1 MRLVLIFFYFS
12 KKHLKGPNQKFIH
25 MKLASRRVLTLFA
38 IIVFMLITGSYFFI
52 RILILHENMKHPA
65 AQVCISRVSL
75 MPNAPSQ
82 FNLKDWKA
90 LTKAY
95 ISFVFNFSSS
105 SEYLPLVKL
114 DKTDP
119 RFISFDLPS
128 YVGQNKYEE
137 GSGEAINCIAAVL
150 SATLVDINMSNYNGY
165 DWVSMTKKWFS
176 EEDGIFLNNKNG
188 QSGSS
193 FWYDIY
199 PNVLIYSLLY
209 YYPTFSTSWNQTLY
223 RVADGWYNA
232 SYVMYKDYRGPDFTA
247 FNFRTMKPINNYM
260 WTEPDAA
267 AGMAWIEYIAYN
279 KWKDSRFLEAT
290 KWNMQFLQDRTSNP
304 FYEVLLPFG
313 AYIAAR
319 MNAELGTN
327 YDVQKLLNWCFDG
340 NSISR
345 PGWGVI
351 VGNWGGYEVNGLVG
365 SITDGGGYAFTMNTF
380 SMAIPLIP
388 LVRYDTRF
396 AKDVGKWMLNVANNA
411 RLFYPDALSPELQS
425 SAFWKGDPN
434 HVIAYEG
441 LRKSWNGKSP
451 YATGDALRNG
461 WAATDFGLYGS
472 SYVGVF
478 GGIINPTSDE
488 RILQL
493 DCLKTDFYHN
503 PAYPTYLYYNPYN
516 ISKSVAI
523 NVGPEPKDLYDAV
536 SHKFLVK
543 NTTNTA
549 IFNLSPESAAV
560 IVVVPAEGQV
570 QYVNEKMLIN
580 GIVVDFNINQ

>member
-1 MRLVLIFFYFS
+1 
-12 KKHLKGPNQKFIH
+12 
-25 MKLASRRVLTLFA
+25 
-38 IIVFMLITGSYFFI
+38 
-52 RILILHENMKHPA
+52 
-65 AQVCISRVSL
+65 
-75 MPNAPSQ
+75 
-82 FNLKDWKA
+82 
-90 LTKAY
+90 
-95 ISFVFNFSSS
+95 
-105 SEYLPLVKL
+105 
-114 DKTDP
+114 
-119 RFISFDLPS
+119 
-128 YVGQNKYEE
+128 
-137 GSGEAINCIAAVL
+137 
-150 SATLVDINMSNYNGY
+150 
-165 DWVSMTKKWFS
+165 
-176 EEDGIFLNNKNG
+176 
-188 QSGSS
+188 
-193 FWYDIY
+193 
-199 PNVLIYSLLY
+199 
-209 YYPTFSTSWNQTLY
+209 
-223 RVADGWYNA
+223 
-232 SYVMYKDYRGPDFTA
+232 
-247 FNFRTMKPINNYM
+247 
-260 WTEPDAA
+260 
-267 AGMAWIEYIAYN
+267 
-279 KWKDSRFLEAT
+279 
-290 KWNMQFLQDRTSNP
+290 
-304 FYEVLLPFG
+304 
-313 AYIAAR
+313 
-319 MNAELGTN
+319 
-327 YDVQKLLNWCFDG
+327 
-340 NSISR
+340 
-345 PGWGVI
+345 
-351 VGNWGGYEVNGLVG
+351 
-365 SITDGGGYAFTMNTF
+365 
-380 SMAIPLIP
+380 MAIPLIP

-543 NTTNTA
+543 NATNTA